1 MGAPVVLIGV
11 EWTLVHL
18 RRDGA
23 LVEPP
28 DGASEVV
35 LRFSADGQMSGT
47 DGCNFFFGGPV
58 VISGARLA
66 VGRIGTTLVG
76 CPGIVDFTTAVGA
89 VLHGEVDWTVL
100 DGVLTIS
107 AADGDALVYERRRSI
122 YPSDRPG
129 RPAPHVLAEGAHGA
143 GDYRLFYTAFDDRVS
158 LAMEYRDAPGE
169 GWAFWGTT
177 MERGWSG
184 PEPYPMST
192 AQCQVAGERFVAG
205 MVTNAVARVMFRP
218 LGGADPVDLPVYP
231 LADAPDVRAYG
242 GFVGDPRRGSDV
254 VAYDADG
261 SRLGPPYTPH
271 WWLPGDPI

>member
-1 MGAPVVLIGV
+1 MSTSAMGALVVLVGV

-169 GWAFWGTT
+169 
-177 MERGWSG
+177 R
-184 PEPYPMST
+184 
-192 AQCQVAGERFVAG
+192 V
-205 MVTNAVARVMFRP
+205 VMFRP

-242 GFVGDPRRGSDV
+242 GFVGDPLRGSDV
-254 VAYDADG
+254 VAYDAN
-261 SRLGPPYTPH
+261 SSQLGPPYTPH
-271 WWLPGDPI
+271 WWVSGDPI

>member
-58 VISGARLA
+58 VISGARLS
-66 VGRIGTTLVG
+66 VGRIGTTLMG
-76 CPGIVDFTTAVGA
+76 CPGIVDFT
-89 VLHGEVDWTVL
+89 
-100 DGVLTIS
+100 
-107 AADGDALVYERRRSI
+107 AADGDALTYEHRRSI
-122 YPSDRPG
+122 YPSDKPG

-143 GDYRLFYTAFDDRVS
+143 GHYWLFYTAFDDRVS
-158 LAMEYRDAPGE
+158 LEMEYRDAPGE

-242 GFVGDPRRGSDV
+242 GFVGDPLRGSDV
-254 VAYDADG
+254 VAYDAN
-261 SRLGPPYTPH
+261 SSQLGPPYTPH
-271 WWLPGDPI
+271 WWVSGDPI